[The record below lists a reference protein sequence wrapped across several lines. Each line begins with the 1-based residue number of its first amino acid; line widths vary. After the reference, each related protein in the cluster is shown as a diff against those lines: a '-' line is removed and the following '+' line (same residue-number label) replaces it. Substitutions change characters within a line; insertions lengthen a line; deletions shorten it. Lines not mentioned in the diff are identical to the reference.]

1 MTKAELM
8 QEALAEQVKER
19 QEQERKL
26 AKLIKQMDHLE
37 RARRQEEGP
46 LLEAAYATQLD
57 VRACWSILSL
67 SMESLPDQ
75 LHLFFYDLC
84 TQVLCLVLLPAPSEI
99 CLQQLCNPFS
109 MYSPSTAWSS

>member
-57 VRACWSILSL
+57 VCALALS
-67 SMESLPDQ
+67 SFPYMD
-75 LHLFFYDLC
+75 
-84 TQVLCLVLLPAPSEI
+84 TLVNHP
-99 CLQQLCNPFS
+99 
-109 MYSPSTAWSS
+109 

>member
-37 RARRQEEGP
+37 RAKRQEEAP

-57 VRACWSILSL
+57 VCAFYLLS
-67 SMESLPDQ
+67 
-75 LHLFFYDLC
+75 
-84 TQVLCLVLLPAPSEI
+84 
-99 CLQQLCNPFS
+99 
-109 MYSPSTAWSS
+109 

>member
-37 RARRQEEGP
+37 RARRQEEAP
-46 LLEAAYATQLD
+46 LLDAAYAAQLE
-57 VRACWSILSL
+57 VRASL
-67 SMESLPDQ
+67 
-75 LHLFFYDLC
+75 
-84 TQVLCLVLLPAPSEI
+84 
-99 CLQQLCNPFS
+99 
-109 MYSPSTAWSS
+109 